1 MEVIENKHI
10 RVGIIGLGAV
20 SNNHIRSLIALET
33 VELCA
38 LCDINEEKLEKKK
51 AEFSLHVPTYSDY
64 KEMIENENLDTV
76 HILTPHYLHAPMTIF
91 ALEHGLDVFLEKP
104 MGISLSDIQNIRD
117 AEKRSGKR
125 VCVCFQNRFSD
136 TTVNA
141 REIVEADG
149 GVISAYATVIW
160 NRNAQYYAQDTSWRG
175 KWATE
180 GGGVMINQAIHT
192 LDLLCQFLGTPKTV
206 KASCQNH
213 HLDGIIEVESMCE
226 GLVRFENGKQ
236 ALFYTTTAFDG
247 GNVTSL
253 YLKTKNH
260 SILIQNENLYLD
272 GEKYAMVETESAYYG
287 KKCYGKGHQALI
299 SLFYQSIMEG
309 DEMPVDT
316 ESAQYALRLLL
327 AAYQSSGKEIF
338 I

>member
-1 MEVIENKHI
+1 MTMNENKRI
-10 RVGIIGLGAV
+10 RVGVIGLGAV
-20 SNNHIRSLIALET
+20 SNNHIRPLLSLEN

-38 LCDINEEKLEKKK
+38 LCDINEEKLQKKK
-51 AEFSLHVPTYSDY
+51 LDFSLDVSLYTDY
-64 KEMIENENLDTV
+64 KEMIENEKLDTV
-76 HILTPHYLHAPMTIF
+76 HILTPHYLHAPMTVY

-104 MGISLSDIQNIRD
+104 MGISLSDIDAIRT
-117 AEKRSGKR
+117 AEKQSGRR

-141 REIVEADG
+141 KKIIEADG
-149 GVISAYATVIW
+149 GVLSAYATVIW
-160 NRNAQYYAQDTSWRG
+160 NRDASYYAQDLSWRG

-192 LDLLCQFLGTPKTV
+192 LDLLCQFLGTPESV

-213 HLDGIIEVESMCE
+213 HLEGIIEVEDMCE
-226 GLVRFENGKQ
+226 GLIRFQNGRQ

-253 YLKTKNH
+253 YLTTKNH
-260 SILIQNENLYLD
+260 TIFIQNEHLYLD
-272 GEKYAMVETESAYYG
+272 GEKYEMVETESEYYG
-287 KKCYGKGHQALI
+287 KECYGKGHQALI
-299 SLFYQSIMEG
+299 SLFYQAIRG
-309 DEMPVDT
+309 GYEMPVDT

-327 AAYQSSGKEIF
+327 AAYQSNGTETVV
-338 I
+338 